1 MKKKKSLAG
10 QLLLYFCTI
19 LAVFITIIGIVLA
32 KTMEG
37 FLLQLLFF
45 PITIFLVKSSFDQ
58 IFRKKITAPNI
69 TLKRSKSFFAT
80 SAIIFFLLMFIGIR
94 SVARSMEDQENEK
107 ITIALDENNKTII
120 VDTSEGEDNK
130 KIIII
135 KADNPKAVINI
146 RETANDTSPIIY
158 QARVGQEFEFL
169 STKDGWYEIK
179 IGDETIG
186 WINADNTKPKE

>member
-1 MKKKKSLAG
+1 MKKKKSLTG
-10 QLLLYFCTI
+10 QLLLYFCTL
-19 LAVFITIIGIVLA
+19 LAVFITISGIVIA

-58 IFRKKITAPNI
+58 IFRKKNIAPNI

-80 SAIIFFLLMFIGIR
+80 SMIIFFLLMFIGIR
-94 SVARSMEDQENEK
+94 SVARSMENQENE
-107 ITIALDENNKTII
+107 IATIALDEDNKTII
-120 VDTSEGEDNK
+120 VDTSKGEEDK

-146 RETANDTSPIIY
+146 RESANDISPIIY

-169 STKDGWYEIK
+169 STIEDWYEIK
-179 IGDETIG
+179 IDNETIG
-186 WINADNTKPKE
+186 WIKADSTKTKE